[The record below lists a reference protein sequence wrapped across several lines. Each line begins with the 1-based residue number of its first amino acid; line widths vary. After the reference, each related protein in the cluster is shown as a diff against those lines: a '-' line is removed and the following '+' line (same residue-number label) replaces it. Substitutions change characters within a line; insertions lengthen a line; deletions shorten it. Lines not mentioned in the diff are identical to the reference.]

1 VGSRKSDEPQNNGNC
16 FVASTGDTTAEGKLR
31 VRAPEQAAR
40 VALKELQA
48 APAMKGDNV
57 RVMVDMPGIEIAAGY
72 TSTFAQVRMFI
83 DFYSF
88 PS

>member
-1 VGSRKSDEPQNNGNC
+1 MH
-16 FVASTGDTTAEGKLR
+16 
-31 VRAPEQAAR
+31 APEQAEQ

-57 RVMVDMPGIEIAAGY
+57 RVMVHMPGIEIAAGY
-72 TSTFAQVRMFI
+72 TSTFAQVRMVI
-83 DFYSF
+83 DFYTF